1 MVVNGPQ
8 PDWSVKDVF
17 TTGEAAELCR
27 VSQQTIIRCFD
38 SGRLTGFKV
47 PGSRFR
53 RIPRDE
59 LIRFMRA
66 NNIPTEVIESAPVI
80 RIMVACPDRGLQNA
94 VKSAIEADTSIDGRC
109 QVLAT
114 ADALEAGI
122 MAASCS
128 PSVIVIGDMG
138 GSTLQAAVHHL
149 VALAHAPR
157 VLCVPGT
164 ANENDASALL
174 AAGAAHVIAADRQ
187 DQITAALAAMVR
199 AKLSENGK

>member
-80 RIMVACPDRGLQNA
+80 RVLVACPDGRVQDAL
-94 VKSAIEADTSIDGRC
+94 KSAIDADTSIEGRC
-109 QVLAT
+109 QILAT
-114 ADALEAGI
+114 ADPIEAGI
-122 MAASCS
+122 MAASLA
-128 PSVIVIGDMG
+128 PSVIVIGDMPG
-138 GSTLQAAVHHL
+138 TPLHSAVHHL
-149 VALAHAPR
+149 VALAHAPQ
-157 VLCVPGT
+157 VLCVPGAVT
-164 ANENDASALL
+164 DQDASALL
-174 AAGAAHVIAADRQ
+174 AAGAAHVIAAERREQ
-187 DQITAALAAMVR
+187 VSAALAAMVR
-199 AKLSENGK
+199 SKLSENGR